1 MKQINT
7 FSDDRLNHYCA
18 YCGGRTGTRDHVPS
32 KVLLEKP
39 YPENLPVVPACL
51 ECNNGFSFDEEYF
64 ACFLEC
70 VLSGT
75 TEPEKLSRTRVSK
88 ILNRKPAL
96 KARLEKSKINVGGN
110 VHFKFEEKRIEN
122 MLIKLAKG
130 HYRFENSDNQ
140 VDEPNSVWFGAM
152 GTMTDEDIDSFVRN
166 VEQNKSPEIGS
177 RATFTLA
184 LNNSGIPV
192 SHWVEVQPNN
202 YQYSVLSSNGSS
214 IVKIIIWD
222 YLACQ
227 IIWHDS

>member
-75 TEPEKLSRTRVSK
+75 TEPEKFSRTRISK

-96 KARLEKSKINVGGN
+96 KARLEKSRADIDGR
-110 VHFKFEEKRIEN
+110 VHFKVEEKRIEN
-122 MLIKLAKG
+122 VLIKSAKG
-130 HYRFENSDNQ
+130 HCRFENSDSQ
-140 VDEPNSVWFGAM
+140 IEEPDSVEFKVLEL
-152 GTMTDEDIDSFVRN
+152 MTDEEIERFTNV
-166 VEQNKSPEIGS
+166 VEQTKFSEVGS
-177 RATFTLA
+177 RGFFSFA
-184 LNNSGIPV
+184 LNDSGIPF
-192 SHWVEVQPNN
+192 SRWVEVQHNN
-202 YQYSVLSSNGSS
+202 YLYSVLSSNGSCV
-214 IVKIIIWD
+214 VKIIIWD
-222 YLACQ
+222 YLACE
-227 IIWHDS
+227 IIWYDS